1 MEKAPKHGS
10 VRQGAQKRR
19 IRRKQLPQAFLAGD
33 GRFRLR
39 RSRRP
44 GVAQRQPGG
53 PEFQPVAGLT
63 AQPQAKMNAD
73 GQDHQTVDQ
82 QG

>member
-1 MEKAPKHGS
+1 MEKTPKHGL

-39 RSRRP
+39 RSRRA
-44 GVAQRQPGG
+44 GAAQGKPSG
-53 PEFQPVAGLT
+53 PKFQPVAGLT
-63 AQPQAKMNAD
+63 AQPQAEMNAD